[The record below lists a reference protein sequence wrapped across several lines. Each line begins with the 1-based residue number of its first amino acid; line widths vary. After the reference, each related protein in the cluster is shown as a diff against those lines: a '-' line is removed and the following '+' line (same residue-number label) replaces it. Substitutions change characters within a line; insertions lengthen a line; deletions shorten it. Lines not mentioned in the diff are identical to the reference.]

1 MHKTF
6 EYRLYP
12 NRVQH
17 GQLLSCLVQSRRI
30 YNEMLQVIKD
40 HHSETGTFLSRYDL
54 TYRFKGR
61 GGEHV
66 PQSTVQT
73 LADRLDKALNRFF
86 HRRELG
92 QKAGFPR
99 FKSANRW
106 HSIQLRQY
114 GSGRDV
120 YLNSET
126 KRLHVPKKLGSRIKV
141 KQHRPLEGTPKSAH
155 LILRADGYWYAL
167 IVCDLGEAPEKRD
180 GSAIGLDVGLKVFLA
195 DSEGETVENPRC
207 YRRSQKKLRRAQRMS
222 ARRKKGSK
230 RRKKAARYVAKRHLK
245 IARQRKDHA
254 HKTARTYVDRYAVIA
269 VEDLNVCGMV
279 NNHHLAKSISDAGWS
294 NFVSIL
300 ELKAESAGV
309 QVYRVPPHFTSQRC
323 SSCGEIVQKSLSVRT
338 HVCSSCEY
346 VEDRDVNAAKNIL
359 LRAGA
364 RPSGANVDGLHQAF
378 PEKPP
383 ALAGGVVT
391 LLRLA
396 ARAGR

>member
-1 MHKTF
+1 MHRAF

-17 GQLLSCLVQSRRI
+17 AQLLSYLAESRRI
-30 YNEMLQVIKD
+30 YNEMLEVVKAQ
-40 HHSETGTFLSRYDL
+40 HGETGKFLSRYDL
-54 TYRFKGR
+54 TYWFKGW
-61 GGEHV
+61 GGEYV

-73 LADRLDKALNRFF
+73 LADRLDKALKRFF

-92 QKAGFPR
+92 QKVGFPR

-106 HSIQLRQY
+106 HSIHLRQY

-120 YLNSET
+120 FLNSET
-126 KRLHVPKKLGSRIKV
+126 GRLHVPKKLGGRIKV
-141 KQHRPLEGTPKSAH
+141 KQHRPHEGTPKSAH
-155 LILRADGYWYAL
+155 LVLRADGRWYVL

-180 GSAIGLDVGLKVFLA
+180 GPAVGLDNGLKVFLA

-207 YRRSQKKLRRAQRMS
+207 YRRSQKKLRRALRKLS
-222 ARRKKGSK
+222 RRKKGSK
-230 RRKKAARYVAKRHLK
+230 RRKKAAQHVAKRHLK

-300 ELKAESAGV
+300 DSKAESAGCR
-309 QVYRVPPHFTSQRC
+309 VYKVPPHFTSQRR
-323 SSCGEIVQKSLSVRT
+323 SNCGEIVQKSLSIRT
-338 HVCSSCEY
+338 HVCGSCGY
-346 VEDRDVNAAKNIL
+346 VEDRDINAAKNI

-364 RPSGANVDGLHQAF
+364 RPSGANRRWVHQAF

-383 ALAGGVVT
+383 A
-391 LLRLA
+391 
-396 ARAGR
+396 